1 MSAWAAGRTSEEQQA
16 FASLKQVPHLVAEGV
31 SASSELSA
39 HPSVSTL
46 PVELAAFRGRLPEDV
61 LASAA
66 ARARRIGVGGDQVL
80 VAQGYVSPAD
90 ATQALA
96 DHLGLQVAQAS
107 EIPFPR
113 TLDLAKAVLRTG
125 AVPEPSRQ
133 PDGRLHVILAVKGRE
148 THRLARAVQQDSTLA
163 GRLRLL
169 PPSDLRRGV
178 LEHAGEALT
187 REAAFSGLEI
197 APLASAGALSRRWV
211 AGVIT
216 AVFGAPLLLV
226 LLGPVLFGLPFAHG
240 VLLLQSLLSLVFLC
254 WIALRLAGCFY
265 DGGGLVHPDGGLS
278 AIEAASLPDDRAL
291 PVYSILV
298 PLYREAAVVPHLV
311 AALQALD
318 YPPEK
323 LDIKLVVEV
332 DDMQTRTAIAQ
343 ATLPPHMEEIAV
355 PAIGPRTK
363 PKALD
368 LALAFTRGSHVCI
381 FDAEDHPEPDQLRR
395 ALVAFRSGPKV
406 GCVQARLRADN
417 GAESWIS
424 GQFAAEYAAQFD
436 VLLPVLSALDLPILL
451 GGTSNHFRRD
461 VLESVGAWDPFNVTE
476 DADLGIRLAR
486 AGWRTRIIASSTFEE
501 APISWQAWLGQ
512 RTRWMK
518 GWMQTLLVHGRTPRT
533 LLRELGLRS
542 TLALGLLTIGPFA
555 SAFTHPLF
563 LGLLM
568 YDLSQGVIGLPHDT
582 PLAVAASALSYTTL
596 LAGTLGAAM
605 AMAEGMRRRGQKLD
619 WRIIGTIPFYWL
631 FVTLATC
638 NALMDLLRRP
648 FYWAKTEHGVSRA
661 RHGRP
666 AGPNQK

>member
-1 MSAWAAGRTSEEQQA
+1 MSARSAGVASGNKQA
-16 FASLKQVPHLVAEGV
+16 FASQTQLAPLGAQSVPALSRHAPD
-31 SASSELSA
+31 SA
-39 HPSVSTL
+39 L
-46 PVELAAFRGRLPEDV
+46 PVELAAFRGRLPEDI

-66 ARARRIGVGGDQVL
+66 ARARQIGVGGDQVL
-80 VAQGYVSPAD
+80 VAQGHVSAAC

-96 DHLGLQVAQAS
+96 DHLGLQVASTREVQ
-107 EIPFPR
+107 FPR

-125 AVPEPSRQ
+125 AVPELSRQ
-133 PDGRLHVILAVKGRE
+133 PDGPLHIVLAVKGRE
-148 THRLARAVQQDSTLA
+148 TRRLARAVHQDASLA
-163 GRLRLL
+163 RRLRLL
-169 PPSDLRRGV
+169 PPSELRHGV

-187 REAAFSGLEI
+187 REAAFSGLET
-197 APLASAGALSRRWV
+197 APLSSAGGLSRRRV
-211 AGVIT
+211 AGIIA
-216 AVFGAPLLLV
+216 AVFGAPLLLM

-240 VLLLQSLLSLVFLC
+240 VLILQSVLSLVFLC

-265 DGGGLVHPDGGLS
+265 DGGGRVSPDGGTP
-278 AIEAASLPDDRAL
+278 ATEAEPQPDDRSL

-332 DDMQTRTAIAQ
+332 DDQLTRAAIAQ
-343 ATLPPHMEEIAV
+343 ASLPPHMEEIAV

-395 ALVAFRSGPKV
+395 ALAAFRSGPKV

-501 APISWQAWLGQ
+501 APISWKAWMAQ

-555 SAFTHPLF
+555 SALTHPLF

-568 YDLSQGVIGLPHDT
+568 YDLSQGIIGLPHDSA
-582 PLAVAASALSYTTL
+582 LAVAASALSYTTL
-596 LAGTLGAAM
+596 LAGTFGAAL
-605 AMAEGMRRRGQKLD
+605 AVVAGMRRRGQKLD

-661 RHGRP
+661 RQRAP
-666 AGPNQK
+666 AAAGKS